1 MSGQKISFYDE
12 SLNVLFSSETSSD
25 EESSIFKVNSNK
37 EDIAIIASNDFSFYK
52 FDLPTTS
59 QRNLKKVIP
68 FMLSEEILGEVED
81 YFWIQGSQSEIV
93 GIIEHQKI
101 QEIKDK
107 LDSKVSKLIPIQ
119 ALSSSIENLLV
130 ILGDKAFISL
140 QDNWYWF
147 ADKKSILNTLA
158 LTLRKYEIKKLNVW
172 ATEKKIDLP
181 NLDIDTEEKY
191 FSSTKDLLNEFSQ
204 ILDIKN
210 SLNFFSKEYEQKID
224 WRSIFLRYKFYGYS
238 SLAFF
243 GIFLLSAIV
252 QFSYLNVSNNLLKNK
267 IIDTFKEK
275 FPSETLESDLISQV
289 NGLINQG
296 QIDYSALNAV
306 SIVSDAV
313 SNSENIVLVS
323 ISYERSRFIIEVQT
337 NSYDQ
342 LQEYVDLVNSL
353 GLSVNLGASR
363 RVNNFIPV
371 SYTHLTL
378 PTTLVV

>member
-172 ATEKKIDLP
+172 ATEKKLDLP
-181 NLDIDTEEKY
+181 NLDVDTEEKY

-204 ILDIKN
+204 ILDIRN

-275 FPSETLESDLISQV
+275 FPSENLESDLISQV

-337 NSYDQ
+337 NSYDL
-342 LQEYVDLVNSL
+342 LQEYVDLVNSM

-363 RVNNFIPV
+363 RVNNFIQGEIIINAI
-371 SYTHLTL
+371 
-378 PTTLVV
+378 

>member
-204 ILDIKN
+204 ILDIRN

-275 FPSETLESDLISQV
+275 FPSENLESDLISQV

-342 LQEYVDLVNSL
+342 LQEYVDLVNSM

-363 RVNNFIPV
+363 RVNNFIQGEI
-371 SYTHLTL
+371 SINAF
-378 PTTLVV
+378 

>member
-158 LTLRKYEIKKLNVW
+158 LTLRKYEIKKLNIW
-172 ATEKKIDLP
+172 TTEKKLDLP

-204 ILDIKN
+204 ILDIRN

-275 FPSETLESDLISQV
+275 FPSENLESDLISQV

-342 LQEYVDLVNSL
+342 LQEYVDLVNSM

-363 RVNNFIPV
+363 RVNNFIQGEI
-371 SYTHLTL
+371 SINAF
-378 PTTLVV
+378 

>member
-1 MSGQKISFYDE
+1 MSDQRITFYDE
-12 SLNVLFSSETSSD
+12 LLNDLFTSKLVSNEEKSLFE
-25 EESSIFKVNSNK
+25 VNSK
-37 EDIAIIASNDFSFYK
+37 DEDIAIIASNDFSFYK
-52 FDLPTTS
+52 FDLPSTS

-68 FMLSEEILGEVED
+68 FMLSEEILGEIED
-81 YFWIQGSQSEIV
+81 YFWIQDNKSEIV

-101 QEIKDK
+101 QEIKEK
-107 LDSKVSKLIPIQ
+107 LNPKVNKLIPIQ
-119 ALSSSIENLLV
+119 ALASSIENLLV
-130 ILGDKAFISL
+130 VLDDKAFISL
-140 QDNWYWF
+140 RGNWFWF
-147 ADKKSILNTLA
+147 ADKKSILNTLK
-158 LTLRKYEIKKLNVW
+158 LTLGKYEIRKLNIWTTDKKLN
-172 ATEKKIDLP
+172 LP
-181 NLDIDTEEKY
+181 SEDIDFEEKI
-191 FSSTKDLLNEFSQ
+191 FSSTKDLLKDLSE
-204 ILDIKN
+204 IADIKN
-210 SLNFFSKEYEQKID
+210 SINFFNKDYEQKID

-243 GIFLLSAIV
+243 SIFLLSAIV

-267 IIDTFKEK
+267 IIDSFKEK
-275 FPSETLESDLISQV
+275 FPSEILESDLITQV

-342 LQEYVDLVNSL
+342 LQEYVDLVNSM

-363 RVNNFIPV
+363 RVNNFIQGEI
-371 SYTHLTL
+371 SINAF
-378 PTTLVV
+378 

>member
-12 SLNVLFSSETSSD
+12 SLNILFSSETSSD

-59 QRNLKKVIP
+59 QRNLRKVIP

-158 LTLRKYEIKKLNVW
+158 LTLRKYEIKKLNIW
-172 ATEKKIDLP
+172 ATEKKLDLP

-204 ILDIKN
+204 ILDIRN

-275 FPSETLESDLISQV
+275 FPSENLESDLISQV

-342 LQEYVDLVNSL
+342 LQEYVDLVNSM

-363 RVNNFIPV
+363 RVNNFIQGEI
-371 SYTHLTL
+371 SINAF
-378 PTTLVV
+378 

>member
-12 SLNVLFSSETSSD
+12 SLNILFSSEISSD
-25 EESSIFKVNSNK
+25 EESSIFNVNSNK

-172 ATEKKIDLP
+172 STEKKLDLP
-181 NLDIDTEEKY
+181 NLDIDTKEKY

-204 ILDIKN
+204 ILDIRN

-275 FPSETLESDLISQV
+275 FPSENLESDLISQV

-342 LQEYVDLVNSL
+342 LQEYVDLVNSM

-363 RVNNFIPV
+363 RVNNFIQGEI
-371 SYTHLTL
+371 SINAF
-378 PTTLVV
+378 

>member
-12 SLNVLFSSETSSD
+12 SLNVLFSSETSSH
-25 EESSIFKVNSNK
+25 EQSSIFKVNSNK

-172 ATEKKIDLP
+172 ATEKKLDLP

-204 ILDIKN
+204 ILDIRN

-342 LQEYVDLVNSL
+342 LQEYVDLVNSM

-363 RVNNFIPV
+363 RVNNFIQGEI
-371 SYTHLTL
+371 SINAF
-378 PTTLVV
+378 

>member
-12 SLNVLFSSETSSD
+12 SLNILFSSETSSD

-158 LTLRKYEIKKLNVW
+158 LTLRKYEIKNLNIW
-172 ATEKKIDLP
+172 TTEKKLDFP

-204 ILDIKN
+204 ILDIRN

-342 LQEYVDLVNSL
+342 LQEYVDLVNSM

-363 RVNNFIPV
+363 RVNNFIQGEI
-371 SYTHLTL
+371 SINAF
-378 PTTLVV
+378 

>member
-1 MSGQKISFYDE
+1 MSGQKISFYDDK
-12 SLNVLFSSETSSD
+12 LNILFSSEASND
-25 EESSIFKVNSNK
+25 EDKSILKVNSNE

-68 FMLSEEILGEVED
+68 FMLSEEILGKVED
-81 YFWIQGSQSEIV
+81 YFWIQDSQSEIV

-107 LDSKVSKLIPIQ
+107 LDPKVNKLIPIQ

-140 QDNWYWF
+140 KDNWYWF

-172 ATEKKIDLP
+172 ATEKKLELP
-181 NLDIDTEEKY
+181 NLDINTEEKY

-204 ILDIKN
+204 ILDLKDSI
-210 SLNFFSKEYEQKID
+210 NFFSKEYEQKID

-238 SLAFF
+238 CLAFF

-306 SIVSDAV
+306 SVVSDAI

-323 ISYERSRFIIEVQT
+323 ISYERTRFIIEVQT

-342 LQEYVDLVNSL
+342 LQEYVDLVNSM

-363 RVNNFIPV
+363 RVNNFIQGEI
-371 SYTHLTL
+371 SINAF
-378 PTTLVV
+378 

>member
-1 MSGQKISFYDE
+1 MNGQKISFYDE
-12 SLNVLFSSETSSD
+12 SLNILFSSETSSD

-172 ATEKKIDLP
+172 ATDKKLDLS
-181 NLDIDTEEKY
+181 NLDVDTEEKY

-204 ILDIKN
+204 ILDIRN

-275 FPSETLESDLISQV
+275 FPSENLESDLISQV

-342 LQEYVDLVNSL
+342 LQEYVDLVNSM

-363 RVNNFIPV
+363 RVNNFIQGEI
-371 SYTHLTL
+371 SINAF
-378 PTTLVV
+378 

>member
-12 SLNVLFSSETSSD
+12 SLNILFSSETSSD

-158 LTLRKYEIKKLNVW
+158 LTLRKYEIKKLNIW
-172 ATEKKIDLP
+172 ATEKKLDLP
-181 NLDIDTEEKY
+181 NLDIDTKEKY

-204 ILDIKN
+204 KLDIKN

-275 FPSETLESDLISQV
+275 FPSENLESDLISQV

-342 LQEYVDLVNSL
+342 LQEYVDLVNSM

-363 RVNNFIPV
+363 RVNNFIQGEI
-371 SYTHLTL
+371 SINAF
-378 PTTLVV
+378 

>member
-12 SLNVLFSSETSSD
+12 SLNILFSSETSSD

-52 FDLPTTS
+52 FDLPNTS

-68 FMLSEEILGEVED
+68 FMLSEEILGKVED

-107 LDSKVSKLIPIQ
+107 FDSKVSKLIPIQ

-130 ILGDKAFISL
+130 IFGDKAFISL

-172 ATEKKIDLP
+172 ATEKKLDLP

-342 LQEYVDLVNSL
+342 LQEYVDLVNSM

-363 RVNNFIPV
+363 RVNNFIQGEI
-371 SYTHLTL
+371 SINAF
-378 PTTLVV
+378 

>member
-172 ATEKKIDLP
+172 VTEKKLDLP

-204 ILDIKN
+204 ILDIRN

-275 FPSETLESDLISQV
+275 FPSENLESDLISQV

-342 LQEYVDLVNSL
+342 LQEYVDLVNSM

-363 RVNNFIPV
+363 RVNNFIQGEI
-371 SYTHLTL
+371 SINAF
-378 PTTLVV
+378 

>member
-1 MSGQKISFYDE
+1 VSSQKISFYDE
-12 SLNVLFSSETSSD
+12 SLNILFSSETSSG
-25 EESSIFKVNSNK
+25 EEKSILKANSN
-37 EDIAIIASNDFSFYK
+37 EEVIAIIASNNFSFYK

-81 YFWIQGSQSEIV
+81 YFWIQDNQSEIV

-107 LDSKVSKLIPIQ
+107 LDPKVNKLIPIQ

-172 ATEKKIDLP
+172 STEKGLDLP

-204 ILDIKN
+204 ILDLKDSI
-210 SLNFFSKEYEQKID
+210 NFFSKEYEQKID

-238 SLAFF
+238 ALAFF

-323 ISYERSRFIIEVQT
+323 ISYERTRFIIEVQT

-342 LQEYVDLVNSL
+342 LQEYVDLVNSM

-363 RVNNFIPV
+363 RVNNFIQGEI
-371 SYTHLTL
+371 SINAF
-378 PTTLVV
+378 

>member
-12 SLNVLFSSETSSD
+12 SLNILFSSEISSD

-59 QRNLKKVIP
+59 QRNLRKVIP

-119 ALSSSIENLLV
+119 ALSSSVENLLV

-172 ATEKKIDLP
+172 ATEKKLDLP

-204 ILDIKN
+204 ILDIRN

-275 FPSETLESDLISQV
+275 FPSENLESDLISQV

-342 LQEYVDLVNSL
+342 LQEYVDLVNSM

-363 RVNNFIPV
+363 RVNNFIQGEI
-371 SYTHLTL
+371 SINAF
-378 PTTLVV
+378 

>member
-1 MSGQKISFYDE
+1 VSGQKISFYDE
-12 SLNVLFSSETSSD
+12 SLNILFSSEISSD

-107 LDSKVSKLIPIQ
+107 LDSKISKLIPIQ

-172 ATEKKIDLP
+172 ATEKKLDLP

-275 FPSETLESDLISQV
+275 FPSENLESDLISQV

-342 LQEYVDLVNSL
+342 LQEYVDLVNSM

-363 RVNNFIPV
+363 RVNNFIQGEI
-371 SYTHLTL
+371 SINAF
-378 PTTLVV
+378 

>member
-172 ATEKKIDLP
+172 ATEKKLDLP

-204 ILDIKN
+204 ILDIRN

-267 IIDTFKEK
+267 IIATFKEK
-275 FPSETLESDLISQV
+275 FPSENLESDLISQV

-342 LQEYVDLVNSL
+342 LQEYVDLVNSM

-363 RVNNFIPV
+363 RVNNFIQGEI
-371 SYTHLTL
+371 SINAF
-378 PTTLVV
+378 

>member
-1 MSGQKISFYDE
+1 MNGQKISFYDE
-12 SLNVLFSSETSSD
+12 SLNILFSSEISSD
-25 EESSIFKVNSNK
+25 EESSIFNVNSNK

-158 LTLRKYEIKKLNVW
+158 LTLRKYEIKKLNIW
-172 ATEKKIDLP
+172 TTEKKLDLP
-181 NLDIDTEEKY
+181 NIDIDTEEKY

-275 FPSETLESDLISQV
+275 FPSENLESDLISQV

-342 LQEYVDLVNSL
+342 LQEYVDLVNSM

-363 RVNNFIPV
+363 RVNNFIQGEI
-371 SYTHLTL
+371 SINAF
-378 PTTLVV
+378 

>member
-12 SLNVLFSSETSSD
+12 SLNILFSSETSSD
-25 EESSIFKVNSNK
+25 EEKFDSIFKANSSK

-52 FDLPTTS
+52 FELPTTS

-172 ATEKKIDLP
+172 ATEKKLDLP

-275 FPSETLESDLISQV
+275 FPSENLESDLISQV

-342 LQEYVDLVNSL
+342 LQEYVDLVNSM

-363 RVNNFIPV
+363 RVNNFIQGEI
-371 SYTHLTL
+371 SINAF
-378 PTTLVV
+378 

>member
-68 FMLSEEILGEVED
+68 FMLSEEILGEIED

-140 QDNWYWF
+140 QDNWHWF

-172 ATEKKIDLP
+172 ATEKKLDLP

-204 ILDIKN
+204 ILDIRN

-252 QFSYLNVSNNLLKNK
+252 QFSYLNISNNLLKNK

-275 FPSETLESDLISQV
+275 FPSENLESDLISQV

-342 LQEYVDLVNSL
+342 LQEYVDLVNSM

-363 RVNNFIPV
+363 RVNNFIQGEI
-371 SYTHLTL
+371 SINAF
-378 PTTLVV
+378 

>member
-12 SLNVLFSSETSSD
+12 SLNILFSSETSSD

-59 QRNLKKVIP
+59 QRNLRKVIP

-172 ATEKKIDLP
+172 ATEKKLDLP

-204 ILDIKN
+204 TLDIRN

-342 LQEYVDLVNSL
+342 LQEYVDLVNSM

-363 RVNNFIPV
+363 RVNNFIQGEI
-371 SYTHLTL
+371 SINAF
-378 PTTLVV
+378 

>member
-1 MSGQKISFYDE
+1 MSSQKISFYDE
-12 SLNVLFSSETSSD
+12 SLNILFSSETSSD
-25 EESSIFKVNSNK
+25 EEKFDSIFKANSSK
-37 EDIAIIASNDFSFYK
+37 KDIAIIASNDFSFYK

-68 FMLSEEILGEVED
+68 FMLSEEILGKVED
-81 YFWIQGSQSEIV
+81 YFWIQDSQSEIV

-107 LDSKVSKLIPIQ
+107 LDPKVNKLIPIQ

-130 ILGDKAFISL
+130 IFGDKAFISL

-172 ATEKKIDLP
+172 ATEKKLELP
-181 NLDIDTEEKY
+181 NLDINTEEKY

-204 ILDIKN
+204 ILDLKDSI
-210 SLNFFSKEYEQKID
+210 NFFSKEYEQKID

-238 SLAFF
+238 CLAFF

-267 IIDTFKEK
+267 IIDTFKDK

-306 SIVSDAV
+306 SVVSDAV

-323 ISYERSRFIIEVQT
+323 ISYERTRFIIEVQT

-342 LQEYVDLVNSL
+342 LQEYVDLVNSM

-363 RVNNFIPV
+363 RVNNFIQGEI
-371 SYTHLTL
+371 SINAF
-378 PTTLVV
+378 

>member
-1 MSGQKISFYDE
+1 MSDQKISFYDE

-172 ATEKKIDLP
+172 ATEKKLDLP
-181 NLDIDTEEKY
+181 NLDSDTEEKY

-204 ILDIKN
+204 ILDIRN

-275 FPSETLESDLISQV
+275 FPSENLESDLISQV

-323 ISYERSRFIIEVQT
+323 ISYERSRFIVEVQT

-342 LQEYVDLVNSL
+342 LQEYVDLVNSM

-363 RVNNFIPV
+363 RVNNFIQGEI
-371 SYTHLTL
+371 SINAF
-378 PTTLVV
+378 

>member
-172 ATEKKIDLP
+172 ATEKKLDLP

-275 FPSETLESDLISQV
+275 FPSENLESDLISQV

-342 LQEYVDLVNSL
+342 LQEYVDLLNSM

-363 RVNNFIPV
+363 RVNNFIQGEI
-371 SYTHLTL
+371 SINAF
-378 PTTLVV
+378 

>member
-1 MSGQKISFYDE
+1 MSNQKISFYDE
-12 SLNVLFSSETSSD
+12 SLNILFTSELASN
-25 EESSIFKVNSNK
+25 EEKSILKANSNE

-81 YFWIQGSQSEIV
+81 YFWIQANQSEIV

-101 QEIKDK
+101 KEIKEK
-107 LDSKVSKLIPIQ
+107 LDPSVNKLIPIQ
-119 ALSSSIENLLV
+119 ALSSSVENLLV

-140 QDNWYWF
+140 QGNWFWF

-158 LTLRKYEIKKLNVW
+158 LTLKKYAINKLNVW
-172 ATEKKIDLP
+172 SSDKKLNLP
-181 NLDIDTEEKY
+181 NLDTDTEEKY
-191 FSSTKDLLNEFSQ
+191 FSSTKDLLKEFSQ

-210 SLNFFSKEYEQKID
+210 SMNFFSKEYEQKID
-224 WRSIFLRYKFYGYS
+224 WRSFFLRYKFYGYS
-238 SLAFF
+238 SLGFF

-252 QFSYLNVSNNLLKNK
+252 QFSYLNISNNFLKNK

-306 SIVSDAV
+306 SIISDAV

-342 LQEYVDLVNSL
+342 LQEYVDLVNSM
-353 GLSVNLGASR
+353 GLNVNLGASR
-363 RVNNFIPV
+363 RVNNFIQGEI
-371 SYTHLTL
+371 SINAF
-378 PTTLVV
+378 

>member
-12 SLNVLFSSETSSD
+12 SLNILFSSETSSD
-25 EESSIFKVNSNK
+25 KESSIFEVNSNK

-59 QRNLKKVIP
+59 QRNLRKVIP
-68 FMLSEEILGEVED
+68 FMLSEEILGEIED

-172 ATEKKIDLP
+172 ATEKKLDLP

-204 ILDIKN
+204 TLDIRN

-275 FPSETLESDLISQV
+275 FPSENLESDLISQV

-342 LQEYVDLVNSL
+342 LQEYVDLVNSM

-363 RVNNFIPV
+363 RVNNFIQGEI
-371 SYTHLTL
+371 SINAF
-378 PTTLVV
+378 

>member
-1 MSGQKISFYDE
+1 MSNQKISFYDE
-12 SLNVLFSSETSSD
+12 SLNILFTSELASN
-25 EESSIFKVNSNK
+25 EEKSILKANSNE

-81 YFWIQGSQSEIV
+81 YFWIQANQSEIV

-101 QEIKDK
+101 KEIKEK
-107 LDSKVSKLIPIQ
+107 LDPSVNKLIPIQ
-119 ALSSSIENLLV
+119 ALSSSVENLLV

-140 QDNWYWF
+140 QGNWFWF

-158 LTLRKYEIKKLNVW
+158 LTLKKYAINKLNVW
-172 ATEKKIDLP
+172 SSDKKLNLP

-191 FSSTKDLLNEFSQ
+191 FSSTKDLLKEFSQ
-204 ILDIKN
+204 ILDINN
-210 SLNFFSKEYEQKID
+210 SMNFFSKEYEQKIE

-238 SLAFF
+238 TLAFF
-243 GIFLLSAIV
+243 GIFLLSAII

-275 FPSETLESDLISQV
+275 FPAETLESDLISQV

-306 SIVSDAV
+306 SIISDAV

-342 LQEYVDLVNSL
+342 LQEYVDLVNSM
-353 GLSVNLGASR
+353 GLNVNLGASR
-363 RVNNFIPV
+363 RVNNFIQGEI
-371 SYTHLTL
+371 SIDAF
-378 PTTLVV
+378 

>member
-12 SLNVLFSSETSSD
+12 SLNILFSSETSSD

-59 QRNLKKVIP
+59 QRNLRKVIP
-68 FMLSEEILGEVED
+68 FMLSEEILGEIED

-158 LTLRKYEIKKLNVW
+158 LTLRKYEIKNLNIW
-172 ATEKKIDLP
+172 TTEKKLDFP

-342 LQEYVDLVNSL
+342 LQEYVDLVNSM

-363 RVNNFIPV
+363 RVNNFIQGEI
-371 SYTHLTL
+371 SINAF
-378 PTTLVV
+378 

>member
-59 QRNLKKVIP
+59 QRNLRKVIP

-101 QEIKDK
+101 QEIKEK

-172 ATEKKIDLP
+172 ATEKKLDLP

-191 FSSTKDLLNEFSQ
+191 FSSTKALLNEFSQ

-275 FPSETLESDLISQV
+275 FPSENLESDLISQV

-313 SNSENIVLVS
+313 SNSKNIVLVS

-342 LQEYVDLVNSL
+342 LQEYVDLVNSM

-363 RVNNFIPV
+363 RVNNFIQGEI
-371 SYTHLTL
+371 SINAF
-378 PTTLVV
+378 

>member
-172 ATEKKIDLP
+172 ATEKKLELP
-181 NLDIDTEEKY
+181 NLDINTEEKY

-275 FPSETLESDLISQV
+275 FPSENLESDLISQV

-342 LQEYVDLVNSL
+342 LQEYVDLVNSM

-363 RVNNFIPV
+363 RVNNFIQGEI
-371 SYTHLTL
+371 SINAF
-378 PTTLVV
+378 

>member
-12 SLNVLFSSETSSD
+12 SLNILFSSETSNV
-25 EESSIFKVNSNK
+25 EEQSILKVNSNK

-52 FDLPTTS
+52 FDLPNTS

-107 LDSKVSKLIPIQ
+107 LDPKVNKLIPIQ

-130 ILGDKAFISL
+130 IFGDKAFISL

-172 ATEKKIDLP
+172 ATEKKLELP
-181 NLDIDTEEKY
+181 NLDINTEEKY

-204 ILDIKN
+204 ILDLKDSI
-210 SLNFFSKEYEQKID
+210 NFFSKEYEQKID

-238 SLAFF
+238 ALAFF

-342 LQEYVDLVNSL
+342 LQEYVDLVNSM

-363 RVNNFIPV
+363 RVNNFIQGEI
-371 SYTHLTL
+371 SINDF
-378 PTTLVV
+378 

>member
-12 SLNVLFSSETSSD
+12 SLNILFSSETSSD

-81 YFWIQGSQSEIV
+81 FFWIQGSQSEIV

-172 ATEKKIDLP
+172 ATEKKLDLP

-210 SLNFFSKEYEQKID
+210 SLNFFSKEYEKKID
-224 WRSIFLRYKFYGYS
+224 WRSLFLRYKFYGYS

-275 FPSETLESDLISQV
+275 FPSENLESDLISQV

-342 LQEYVDLVNSL
+342 LQEYVDLVNSM

-363 RVNNFIPV
+363 RVNNFIQGEI
-371 SYTHLTL
+371 SINAF
-378 PTTLVV
+378 

>member
-12 SLNVLFSSETSSD
+12 SLNILFSSETSSD
-25 EESSIFKVNSNK
+25 EEKSILKVNSN
-37 EDIAIIASNDFSFYK
+37 EEEIAIIASNDFSFYK
-52 FDLPTTS
+52 FDLPSTS

-81 YFWIQGSQSEIV
+81 YFWTQDSQSEIV

-107 LDSKVSKLIPIQ
+107 LGPKVNKLIPIQ

-140 QDNWYWF
+140 QGNWYWF
-147 ADKKSILNTLA
+147 ADKKSILNTLV

-172 ATEKKIDLP
+172 SSDKKLNLP

-204 ILDIKN
+204 TLDIKN
-210 SLNFFSKEYEQKID
+210 SINFFSNEYERKID
-224 WRSIFLRYKFYGYS
+224 WQSIFLRYKFYGYS

-243 GIFLLSAIV
+243 GIFLLSAII
-252 QFSYLNVSNNLLKNK
+252 QFSYLNISNNFLKNK

-306 SIVSDAV
+306 SIISDAV

-342 LQEYVDLVNSL
+342 LQEYVDLVNSM
-353 GLSVNLGASR
+353 GLNVNLGASR
-363 RVNNFIPV
+363 RVNNFVQGEI
-371 SYTHLTL
+371 SINAF
-378 PTTLVV
+378 

>member
-25 EESSIFKVNSNK
+25 EQSSIFKVNSNK

-130 ILGDKAFISL
+130 ILDDKAFISL

-172 ATEKKIDLP
+172 ATEKKLDPP

-210 SLNFFSKEYEQKID
+210 SLNFFSKEFEQKID

-243 GIFLLSAIV
+243 SIFLLSAIV
-252 QFSYLNVSNNLLKNK
+252 QFPYLNVSNNLLKNK

-275 FPSETLESDLISQV
+275 FPSENLESDLISQV

-342 LQEYVDLVNSL
+342 LQEYVDLVNSM

-363 RVNNFIPV
+363 RVNNFIQGEI
-371 SYTHLTL
+371 SINAF
-378 PTTLVV
+378 

>member
-1 MSGQKISFYDE
+1 VSSQKISFYDE
-12 SLNVLFSSETSSD
+12 SLNILFSSETSSD
-25 EESSIFKVNSNK
+25 EEQSILKVNSNK

-59 QRNLKKVIP
+59 QKNLKKVIP
-68 FMLSEEILGEVED
+68 FMLSEEILGKVED
-81 YFWIQGSQSEIV
+81 YFWIQDSQSEIV

-107 LDSKVSKLIPIQ
+107 LDPKVNKLIPIQ

-130 ILGDKAFISL
+130 IFGDKAFISL

-172 ATEKKIDLP
+172 ATEKKLELP
-181 NLDIDTEEKY
+181 NLDINTEEKY

-204 ILDIKN
+204 ILDLKDSI
-210 SLNFFSKEYEQKID
+210 NFFSKEYEQKID

-267 IIDTFKEK
+267 IIDTFKDK

-296 QIDYSALNAV
+296 QIDYSALNAL

-342 LQEYVDLVNSL
+342 LQEYVDLVNSM
-353 GLSVNLGASR
+353 GLNVNLGASR
-363 RVNNFIPV
+363 RVNNFIQGEI
-371 SYTHLTL
+371 SINEF
-378 PTTLVV
+378 

>member
-12 SLNVLFSSETSSD
+12 SLNILFSSETSSD

-158 LTLRKYEIKKLNVW
+158 LTLKKYEIKKLNVW
-172 ATEKKIDLP
+172 ATEKKLDLP
-181 NLDIDTEEKY
+181 SLDIDTEEKY

-204 ILDIKN
+204 ILDIRN

-342 LQEYVDLVNSL
+342 LQEYVDLVNSM

-363 RVNNFIPV
+363 RVNNFIQGEI
-371 SYTHLTL
+371 SINAF
-378 PTTLVV
+378 